1 MSIPS
6 GAAVSISTGLPFD
19 SPSGA
24 DRAARKFHDALQ
36 ESYNM
41 AAELQSGSPLA
52 REVFKQYQERLVI
65 LASQDPVCLA
75 LEKVIRSWRHN
86 LEVAP
91 INAEKEALRVMGPQM
106 GPLMQEEM
114 AAPE

>member
-1 MSIPS
+1 MALPS

-19 SPSGA
+19 GPSEA
-24 DRAARKFHDALQ
+24 NKAARKFHDALQ

-52 REVFKQYQERLVI
+52 REVFKQYQERLAL
-65 LASQDPVCLA
+65 LASQDQVCLT
-75 LEKVIRSWRHN
+75 LEKVIRSWRHG

-91 INAEKEALRVMGPQM
+91 IMAEKEALRVMGPQM
-106 GPLMQEEM
+106 GPLMQEEE